1 MTERLEEREARRAD
15 QAAEVVRRW
24 LGPHAPRAAIV
35 LGSGLGDIAGR
46 VDAPR
51 RLAFSAV
58 PEFPEARVPG
68 HDGELVAGTLGRVPV
83 IIQAGRAHLY
93 EGHTP
98 ATVALPVRVYHRL
111 GVQVLVV
118 TNAAATVRP
127 NLVPG
132 SLMLITDH
140 INFMWRN
147 PLIGRVL
154 PGEERFPDMSAPY
167 DEGLG
172 NLARGVARDAAIPL
186 AAGVYAGLLGPSY
199 ETPAEIRMLAGLGAD
214 AVGMSTVPEV
224 ITARALGMRVLG
236 LSMITNLAAGLSAA
250 PIAHAEVLE
259 TGRRATASL
268 AALVTGVL
276 DRL

>member
-1 MTERLEEREARRAD
+1 MTERLEEREARRVD
-15 QAAEVVRRW
+15 HAAEVVRRW

-46 VDAPR
+46 LGAPR

-68 HDGELVAGTLGRVPV
+68 HQGELVVGTFGRVPV
-83 IIQAGRAHLY
+83 LVQAGRAHLY
-93 EGHTP
+93 EGHAP
-98 ATVALPVRVYHRL
+98 ATVVLPVRVYHRL
-111 GVQVLVV
+111 GVQLLVV
-118 TNAAATVRP
+118 TNAAATLRQD
-127 NLVPG
+127 LGPG

-147 PLIGRVL
+147 PLIGPVL

-172 NLARGVARDAAIPL
+172 TLARDVARDAAIPL
-186 AAGVYAGLLGPSY
+186 ATGVYAGLLGPSY
-199 ETPAEIRMLAGLGAD
+199 ETPAEIRMLARLGAD

-224 ITARALGMRVLG
+224 IAARALGLRVLG
-236 LSMITNLAAGLSAA
+236 VSLITNLAAGLSEA
-250 PIAHAEVLE
+250 PIAHADVLE

-268 AALVTGVL
+268 AALLAGVL